1 MNLISYNENKLPI
14 DDLETIGLAAGGQL
28 LLNVDDLK
36 ALLSGRRTGLLQL
49 DNLQAE
55 NIRIQTLDAKL
66 SLQPDATGKL
76 DLVIHPVYR
85 KAVTPD
91 FLEENEAQLLQSGE
105 VENFLKITIDNIGN
119 KKELLVEY
127 DSETREFIV
136 SDTEKILAPD
146 MVNGEFLTPAQK
158 ENYRKGKEVEL
169 PDSTTFNYS
178 GKDIHGIRS
187 NKLALVASILI
198 DGGLS
203 YVLYKGLNA
212 LFNKKR
218 DPKEAAKQSP
228 AFQSAL
234 KDMINRQQPED
245 QHFINF
251 YSQEEGNSR

>member
-14 DDLETIGLAAGGQL
+14 EDLETIGLAAGGQL

-49 DNLQAE
+49 HNLQAE
-55 NIRIQTLDAKL
+55 NVHIKTLDAKI
-66 SLQPDATGKL
+66 SLAPDENGKL
-76 DLVIHPVYR
+76 DLLIHPVYR
-85 KAVTPD
+85 KAVTPS
-91 FLEENEAQLLQSGE
+91 FLEDNEAALLQKGE
-105 VENFLKITIDNIGN
+105 VENFQKITIDDKGN

-127 DSETREFIV
+127 DADTREFIV

-158 ENYRKGKEVEL
+158 ENYRKGKQVEL
-169 PDSTTFNYS
+169 PDHTVFNYS
-178 GKDIHGIRS
+178 GKDTHGIRS
-187 NKLALVASILI
+187 NKIALIASILI

-218 DPKEAAKQSP
+218 DSKEAEKLSP
-228 AFQSAL
+228 GYHNAV
-234 KDMINRQQPED
+234 KDMQNQQRQAIPQVERTGRA
-245 QHFINF
+245 
-251 YSQEEGNSR
+251 EEQSR